1 MQTPSFEPPP
11 VEPVANPPVAL
22 KPVRPKVGKSSLDLR
37 VTPYADV
44 FVDGRLLGTTP
55 LRPIE
60 LTPGVHKLLLV
71 NEALDV
77 RRATQVTLEPGKRQR
92 LEVDLR
98 KP

>member
-1 MQTPSFEPPP
+1 MVST
-11 VEPVANPPVAL
+11 PVAPR
-22 KPVRPKVGKSSLDLR
+22 PVRPKVGKSSLDLR

-55 LRPIE
+55 LKPIE